1 MTTGPPHR
9 YFQVLVNHRA
19 QYGIWPLDDAVPGGW
34 SPIGFV
40 STREECLVQV
50 AELWRDMRPAGKP
63 DEDGPAGWPGR
74 IAAAAAARPDAV
86 ALSGGARL
94 TYGELLE
101 GARRLAGRLI
111 ALGIGAEDRVALY
124 LPLGAAAL
132 TALLG
137 IALTGAAYLPVDS
150 LDDAGWR
157 DLVIA
162 DGGVRAV
169 VTDRADTLLHVDAHI
184 LTWPDDAGTE
194 TGTDATPD
202 AVTDSGIPDTDT
214 DEAIGAAAAATAATA
229 ATAAVAAAGSAAT
242 GRPAAPAQGP
252 GALPSDA
259 ACVLYHPAERGSR
272 GVVLEHRQLDAL
284 LGEVLPVRPGDRVAV
299 SGRLS
304 SEFVNADLL
313 RVLHG
318 GAEAVLRPDAA
329 GATGGAGGIGA
340 ADPAD
345 PADTADASE
354 GSARPPAPRCS
365 SRFYGSLETGVVCA
379 GRRTLPAGPGPAR
392 TLIGPPLAGCRLYA
406 LDDDLRPLAA
416 GGTGFLY
423 VGGPVV
429 ARGYLDDPA
438 ATVDRFLPDP
448 FAADGSRMF
457 ATGHR
462 VRLLEEGVPERLDG

>member
-1 MTTGPPHR
+1 MATGPPHR

-63 DEDGPAGWPGR
+63 DEDGGGAAGWTGR
-74 IAAAAAARPDAV
+74 VAAAAAARPGAV

-137 IALTGAAYLPVDS
+137 IALTGAAYLPIDS

-169 VTDRADTLLHVDAHI
+169 VTDRADTLVHVDAHV
-184 LTWPDDAGTE
+184 LTWPDD
-194 TGTDATPD
+194 TGTDTGTGIAALD
-202 AVTDSGIPDTDT
+202 AGADAGAVITAG
-214 DEAIGAAAAATAATA
+214 DEVVGAAATT
-229 ATAAVAAAGSAAT
+229 VAAATMAGPAAT
-242 GRPAAPAQGP
+242 GRSAAPVRGP
-252 GALPSDA
+252 RVLPSDA

-318 GAEAVLRPDAA
+318 GAEAVLPPDAA
-329 GATGGAGGIGA
+329 GAT
-340 ADPAD
+340 
-345 PADTADASE
+345 DTAGDT
-354 GSARPPAPRCS
+354 GGTGYTGGTGDVRARPPAPTCS

-379 GRRTLPAGPGPAR
+379 GRRALPAGPGPAR
-392 TLIGPPLAGCRLYA
+392 TLIGPPFAGCRLYA
-406 LDDDLRPLAA
+406 LDDDLRPLAV
-416 GGTGFLY
+416 GGTGSLY